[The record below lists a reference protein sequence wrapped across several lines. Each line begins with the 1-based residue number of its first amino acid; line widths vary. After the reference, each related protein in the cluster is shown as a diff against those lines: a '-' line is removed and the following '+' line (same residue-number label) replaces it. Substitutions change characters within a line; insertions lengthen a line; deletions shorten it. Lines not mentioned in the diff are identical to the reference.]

1 MTEGWRSA
9 ADVASVAATGA
20 FFLYLAVAWSRRK
33 RRNDGCVPD
42 KPDQPYTIYTTEF
55 DLALRARDLPSVLS
69 SDPFLKWKGWVLGD
83 LSVWQRK
90 VANARDIVARFEK
103 LPLPTERKDSLDD
116 WAICFLVDQSGSM
129 RDAPIAH
136 VAAAMWVQVERLV
149 NQGAS
154 VSVLGFSTVG
164 WHGGKARQKWLFDGQ
179 PKRPGRLCALLHVIY
194 QDFGENLEPEDW
206 DVMLHPDILRENVD
220 GEALIWA
227 LERVKRHA
235 SLRRALIVVSDGAP
249 VDDATLMHN
258 GTGYLERHLQS
269 GIRRIEADDQIIL
282 GAVGVGFEVGR
293 YYALS
298 ECANGLEDLPSA
310 IDTLVA
316 RVTSQASH
324 SSAFED

>member
-9 ADVASVAATGA
+9 VDLASVAATAA

-42 KPDQPYTIYTTEF
+42 KPDQPYIVYTTEF
-55 DLALRARDLPSVLS
+55 DLTLRARDLPSVLS
-69 SDPFLKWKGWVLGD
+69 VDPFLKGKGWVLAD
-83 LSVWQRK
+83 PSVWQRK
-90 VANARDIVARFEK
+90 VANARDVTARFEK
-103 LPLPTERKDSLDD
+103 LPLPAERKDRLDD

-136 VAAAMWVQVERLV
+136 VAAALQVQVERLV
-149 NQGAS
+149 KQGAS

-179 PKRPGRLCALLHVIY
+179 PTRPGRLCALLHVTY
-194 QDFGENLEPEDW
+194 QDFGESLEPEDW
-206 DVMLHPDILRENVD
+206 DVLLHPDILRENVD
-220 GEALIWA
+220 GEALAWA
-227 LERVKRHA
+227 LKRIA
-235 SLRRALIVVSDGAP
+235 GQPARQRALIVISDGAP

-258 GTGYLERHLQS
+258 GSGYLERHLQS
-269 GIRRIEADDQIIL
+269 VIRDIEAEGQIVL

-298 ECANGLEDLPSA
+298 ESAKDLEALPSA
-310 IDTLVA
+310 IETLLA
-316 RVTSQASH
+316 RATSRAICTPTL
-324 SSAFED
+324 ED